1 MLLLMKR
8 LIEHNEFVRLILMHL
23 IMIQLPIFQTF
34 KSTSLQFTKF
44 TMFKNSSSFKNTY
57 HRNMRIESIK
67 FNNMHFMEE
76 NIGKSLSI
84 LIISFLILFSSI
96 KTFAQNPAYTLDV
109 NDRSLI
115 FNTLEFDID
124 LAWTNSDSVPKFEY
138 AGGQYFFEFNPL
150 IANGGTLSY
159 FYVVNPDT
167 ISDLPVSLR
176 PRNPVTTGS
185 QLRLAANN
193 FPGAGNGFQMP
204 AGTSVRIVRMK
215 LTTSAEIFANELLN
229 LAWRNGPDNPYTKI
243 TAYVGT
249 INTDISNPSSHT
261 ISIPNDP
268 LEWRG
273 FVPNFFSNV
282 RTIVEGQ
289 HVNFFDSTYG
299 TTLPV
304 SWKWSFPGGNPDT
317 SSLEHPAGILYNT
330 PGSYDVSLIVSDSLT
345 SDTLTKAGYITVI
358 PTCNVSWL
366 QSVTVTDAGNE
377 IDSVKFG
384 MSVSGTNGIDLCLG
398 EFIIP
403 PPPPAGLFDARFVL
417 PASVS
422 SKTDI
427 RNAVS
432 SGAIWYLSF
441 QPSEAGYPVTFSW
454 DTSFFP
460 TSGSFSL
467 KDQATQTLVNVDM
480 RNQSSYTLTNPNI
493 VSLMIEYVNE
503 TKSIQV
509 DSGWNIVSVPLR
521 TPDMNYLA
529 LFPGAASQAFTYD
542 NGYVN
547 VNTLSNGEG
556 YWMKFSD
563 TASYSFTGYPYSPEH
578 ISVRSEWNL
587 IGPFDADV
595 PVSSLLS
602 NPPGI
607 INSNFFGYL
616 DGYVITDTLKAGKG
630 YWVNCLTN
638 GYLYEVTLDNTV
650 KQSVTSYSSELV
662 ELRFEN
668 SSGNVASLFLG
679 DASQLTGNY
688 ILPPV
693 PPSGI
698 YDVRFESDK
707 FAELLGK
714 IQRLKINSAPGIT
727 RITLHNSY
735 GLKFNIKDAI
745 NGSIL
750 NTELAEGAG
759 IEVPSNLE
767 NLILEPASSIPLT
780 YELYQN
786 YPNPFN
792 PTTTIK
798 FQTAGDGQV
807 KLVVFDVLGREV
819 RTLVNG
825 FRPAGVYEA
834 KFDASDFS
842 SGAYFYKI
850 QAGKFEQLKKMMIIK

>member
-1 MLLLMKR
+1 MVK
-8 LIEHNEFVRLILMHL
+8 NF
-23 IMIQLPIFQTF
+23 P
-34 KSTSLQFTKF
+34 SL
-44 TMFKNSSSFKNTY
+44 KNAY
-57 HRNMRIESIK
+57 RRNMKIESSK
-67 FNNMHFMEE
+67 FNAMHFLEKHSW
-76 NIGKSLSI
+76 KSLSI
-84 LIISFLILFSSI
+84 LIISFVILFSYG

-124 LAWTNSDSVPKFEY
+124 LTWTNSDSVPKFEY
-138 AGGQYFFEFNPL
+138 AGGQYFFDFNPL
-150 IANGGTLSY
+150 IANGGNLTY
-159 FYVVNPDT
+159 FYVTNPDT
-167 ISDLPVSLR
+167 LSDLPVNLR
-176 PRNPVTTGS
+176 PRNPVATGS

-193 FPGAGNGFQMP
+193 FPGAGSGFQMP
-204 AGTSVRIVRMK
+204 AGTSVRVVRMK
-215 LTTSAEIFANELLN
+215 LTTSAELFADELLN
-229 LAWRNGPDNPYTKI
+229 LTWRNGPDNPFTKI

-249 INTDISNPSSHT
+249 INTDITNHSSHT
-261 ISIPNDP
+261 ISIPNDS
-268 LEWRG
+268 LRWRG

-289 HVNFFDSTYG
+289 QVNFFDSTYG
-299 TTLPV
+299 TTLPD
-304 SWKWSFPGGNPDT
+304 SWNWSFPGGTPAT
-317 SSLEHPAGILYNT
+317 SSLEHPAGIIYDT
-330 PGSYDVSLIVSDSLT
+330 PGLYDVSLIVSDSLS
-345 SDTLTKAGYITVI
+345 SDTLIKTGYITVI
-358 PTCNVSWL
+358 PICNISWL

-377 IDSVKFG
+377 NDSVKFG
-384 MSVSGTNGIDLCLG
+384 MSVSGTNGIDICLG
-398 EFIIP
+398 EYIIP

-417 PASVS
+417 PTSVS
-422 SKTDI
+422 SKSDI
-427 RNAVS
+427 RNAAS

-441 QPSEAGYPVTFSW
+441 QPSETGYPVTFTW

-480 RNQSSYTLTNPNI
+480 RNQSSYILTNPNI

-503 TKSIQV
+503 TMTIQV
-509 DSGWNIVSVPLR
+509 DSGWNIVSAPLR
-521 TPDMNYLA
+521 TPDMSYLA

-547 VNTLSNGEG
+547 AITLSNGAG
-556 YWMKFSD
+556 YWMKFND
-563 TASYSFTGYPYSPEH
+563 TATYSFTGYPYSPEH
-578 ISVRSEWNL
+578 ISVRQEWNL

-616 DGYVITDTLKAGKG
+616 DGYITTDTLRAGKG
-630 YWVNCLTN
+630 YWVNCLTS
-638 GYLYEVTLDNTV
+638 GYLYEVTLDNTI
-650 KQSVTSYSSELV
+650 KQNISSNSSELI

-668 SSGNVASLFLG
+668 SNGKFASLYLG
-679 DASQLTGNY
+679 DASQLTGNF

-698 YDVRFESDK
+698 YDVRFDSDK

-714 IQRLKINSAPGIT
+714 NQKLRISSSSGNT
-727 RITLHNSY
+727 RISLHNSQ
-735 GLKFNIKDAI
+735 GLKFLIKDAI

-750 NTELAEGAG
+750 NTELAEGTG
-759 IEVPSNLE
+759 IDVPANLE
-767 NLILEPASSIPLT
+767 NLILEPTSSIPLT
-780 YELYQN
+780 YELFQN

-792 PTTTIK
+792 PVTTIK

-807 KLVVFDVLGREV
+807 GLVVFDVLGREV

-825 FRPAGVYEA
+825 FLPAGVYEA

-842 SGAYFYKI
+842 SGVYFYKLVVSPSNPI